1 MANILLLFL
10 LLTGKS
16 YTQGLDFDNATF
28 GEFAERAEGIFKVRF
43 FYDEAALKDLRIT
56 SRGCKTISC
65 VLDVAFNGKALFY
78 LIEESGNVIIT
89 SGYGIYVPGGSMAR
103 DSDFLVPGIY
113 PGLNDSGEGAINIS
127 VEVGNPAEKNKPGN
141 VLLSGY
147 VRNTDTN
154 EPVQGVTVYVRKLS
168 AGTVT
173 NQFGFYSLALPRGS
187 HSVQFSFIG
196 MRQKQVSL
204 KLYGEGELN
213 VDMKSVLVSL
223 KETVVSAGKSMTM
236 QRFETGSERISI
248 SSFRLLP
255 TSMGE
260 SDIMKS
266 MLMIPG
272 VVSVGEGSAGFNVR
286 GGSADQ
292 NLVLLYGAPV
302 YNSSHFFGFFSSVN
316 SDIIRDV
323 TLYKGGIPGRYGG
336 RISSVVDIIAREGN
350 RKEFRGNA
358 GISPVTAHISL
369 EGPLIKDTLTYLL
382 AARTTYSNWV
392 FGLIDNPMIDNSRA
406 SFRDLN
412 ARIVFDRD
420 KNNKIDVSFYSSHDD
435 FRFRFDTAYS
445 YNNSIAAIRWR
456 HFYNP
461 RFFSSFSLNNSF
473 YSYDVRSSQR
483 TAEAFTLSHTINTTG
498 FVADFNWF
506 KGKHEMNFGMDLSR
520 HAVSPGAFSPL
531 SDSSLVL
538 RKRIQLER
546 GWEGALYLEDRLVI
560 SDVLSIDIGLRLSSY
575 LFTGPSSV
583 LHYDGNPYES
593 RATVSD
599 TVKYSSGKIIKTYGG
614 PEFRMAA
621 NFIIDDDKSVKINFN
636 TTKQYLHLLS
646 NSASISPTDTWK
658 LSDYHIRPQ
667 TGAQVSAGFYKI
679 FSGKTTEASAEI
691 FYKSIRNMNDFK
703 AGTSLIMNEDVE
715 KDIINLKGRAYGLE
729 FQLKKPEGK
738 IRYTIGYAWSRT
750 MVRSTSRLRNEKI
763 NSGKWFPAN
772 FDRPHDLTVMFSYIF
787 SRRFNISSNYVLST
801 GRPITYPVALYNVDE
816 NVLLHYSERNGYR
829 LPDYSRLDLS
839 FRVNGSLR
847 SKKLANPYWSFSVYN
862 VLARRNI
869 YSVFFRE
876 EGDVF
881 KGYSLSVFGTAI
893 PSLSFGFD
901 F

>member
-1 MANILLLFL
+1 
-10 LLTGKS
+10 
-16 YTQGLDFDNATF
+16 
-28 GEFAERAEGIFKVRF
+28 
-43 FYDEAALKDLRIT
+43 
-56 SRGCKTISC
+56 
-65 VLDVAFNGKALFY
+65 
-78 LIEESGNVIIT
+78 
-89 SGYGIYVPGGSMAR
+89 
-103 DSDFLVPGIY
+103 
-113 PGLNDSGEGAINIS
+113 
-127 VEVGNPAEKNKPGN
+127 
-141 VLLSGY
+141 
-147 VRNTDTN
+147 
-154 EPVQGVTVYVRKLS
+154 
-168 AGTVT
+168 
-173 NQFGFYSLALPRGS
+173 
-187 HSVQFSFIG
+187 
-196 MRQKQVSL
+196 
-204 KLYGEGELN
+204 
-213 VDMKSVLVSL
+213 
-223 KETVVSAGKSMTM
+223 
-236 QRFETGSERISI
+236 
-248 SSFRLLP
+248 
-255 TSMGE
+255 MGE